1 MRTITI
7 NALSEKSLRE
17 AAKQVERLKKDYEA
31 KNKTFVKELAKAG
44 MVEARNHLV
53 GDGDSD
59 PPDFYTDNPYAKSG
73 NKGAYAESTLRLQ
86 GEDVYFVE
94 FGAGVHYNGHLGSS
108 PNPNGIKLG
117 YTIGSY
123 SNLGGN
129 GYSMGQYDHWWYTD
143 DDGQGHVSYGTEATM
158 PLFHASEHLKQEYKR
173 IAKEVFGS

>member
-44 MVEARNHLV
+44 IVEASKFLYPNENA
-53 GDGDSD
+53 DEDTE
-59 PPDFYTDNPYAKSG
+59 PPHFYTENPYARSG

-86 GEDVYFVE
+86 GEDVAFIE
-94 FGAGVHYNGHLGSS
+94 FGAGVHYNGHPGSS
-108 PNPNGIKLG
+108 PNDLGAKLG

-123 SNLGGN
+123 GWHQGLQE
-129 GYSMGQYDHWWYTD
+129 YWWYKG
-143 DDGQGHVSYGTEATM
+143 DDGEMHKSEGTEAMM

>member
-17 AAKQVERLKKDYEA
+17 AAKQVDRLKKDYEA

-44 MVEARNHLV
+44 IVEARNHLV

-73 NKGAYAESTLRLQ
+73 NKGAYAESTIRLQ
-86 GEDVYFVE
+86 GDDVAFVE
-94 FGAGVHYNGHLGSS
+94 FGSGVHYNGHPGSS
-108 PNPNGIKLG
+108 PNPLGVKLG

-123 SNLGGN
+123 GWHQGLE
-129 GYSMGQYDHWWYTD
+129 DHWWYKG
-143 DDGQGHVSYGTEATM
+143 DDGEQHLSYGTEATM
-158 PLFHASEHLKQEYKR
+158 PLFHASQHLRQEYKR
-173 IAKEVFGS
+173 IAREVFGS

>member
-44 MVEARNHLV
+44 IVEARNHLV
-53 GDGDSD
+53 GKGDSD

-73 NKGAYAESTLRLQ
+73 NKGAYAESTLKLQ
-86 GEDVYFVE
+86 GEDVAFVE
-94 FGAGVHYNGHLGSS
+94 FGSGVHYNGHPNSS
-108 PNPNGIKLG
+108 PHPLGVKLG

-123 SNLGGN
+123 GWHQGLE
-129 GYSMGQYDHWWYTD
+129 DHWWYKG
-143 DDGQGHVSYGTEATM
+143 DDGEQHLSYGTEATM
-158 PLFHASEHLKQEYKR
+158 PLFHASEHIKQEYKR

>member
-31 KNKTFVKELAKAG
+31 KNKIFVKELAKAG

-86 GEDVYFVE
+86 GDDVAFVE
-94 FGAGVHYNGHLGSS
+94 FGSGVHYNGHPNSS
-108 PNPNGIKLG
+108 PHPLGVKLG

-123 SNLGGN
+123 GWHQGLE
-129 GYSMGQYDHWWYTD
+129 DHWWYKG
-143 DDGQGHVSYGTEATM
+143 DDGEQHLSYGTEATM
-158 PLFHASEHLKQEYKR
+158 PLFHASEHIKQEYKR
-173 IAKEVFGS
+173 IAREVFGS

>member
-31 KNKTFVKELAKAG
+31 KNKTFVKELVKAG
-44 MVEARNHLV
+44 IVEARNHLV

-73 NKGAYAESTLRLQ
+73 NKGAYAESTIRLQ
-86 GEDVYFVE
+86 GDDVAFVE
-94 FGAGVHYNGHLGSS
+94 FGSGVHYNGHPGSS
-108 PNPNGIKLG
+108 PNPLGVKLG

-123 SNLGGN
+123 GWHQGLE
-129 GYSMGQYDHWWYTD
+129 DHWWYKG
-143 DDGQGHVSYGTEATM
+143 DDGEQHLSYGTEATM
-158 PLFHASEHLKQEYKR
+158 PLFHASEYIKQEYKR
-173 IAKEVFGS
+173 IAREVFGS